1 MISRGR
7 GFKTD
12 TDYHDCRV
20 LFADTGFC
28 DVQFEDR
35 RAKVKLSRLALA
47 MALRERDLM
56 LDSLNVTQAIS
67 YATAVSRN
75 LY

>member
-1 MISRGR
+1 MVSRGG
-7 GFKTD
+7 GFKIETS
-12 TDYHDCRV
+12 YHDCRV

-67 YATAVSRN
+67 
-75 LY
+75 